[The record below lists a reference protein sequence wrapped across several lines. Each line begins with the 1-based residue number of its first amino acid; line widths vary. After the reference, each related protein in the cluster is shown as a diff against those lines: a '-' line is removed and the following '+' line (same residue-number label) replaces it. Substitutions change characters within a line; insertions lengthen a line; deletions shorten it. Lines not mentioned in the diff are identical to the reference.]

1 MESSENWW
9 RKPAGVAAEG
19 ETASRAG
26 AEISGSF
33 EDDLESK
40 SLGEVIDQALGDFD
54 TKLAQL
60 REQVG
65 QKQAEVADLEE
76 AIGSL
81 EKEQAKAF
89 KDLLSSNKHIKRM
102 LVPKPKRKSSSKRK
116 KISKSHAE
124 TPSPLG
130 QDTDNEP
137 LL

>member
-1 MESSENWW
+1 MESSESWW

-76 AIGSL
+76 AIGNL

-89 KDLLSSNKHIKRM
+89 KELLGSNKHIKRM
-102 LVPKPKRKSSSKRK
+102 LAPKPKRRAPSRRK
-116 KISKSHAE
+116 KTPPPQAE
-124 TPSPLG
+124 TPAARSEDADDE
-130 QDTDNEP
+130 Q

>member
-1 MESSENWW
+1 MESSESWW
-9 RKPAGVAAEG
+9 RKPAGVADEG

-76 AIGSL
+76 AIGNL

-89 KDLLSSNKHIKRM
+89 KDLLGSNKHIKRM
-102 LVPKPKRKSSSKRK
+102 LAPKPKRRAPSRRK
-116 KISKSHAE
+116 KTPPPQAE
-124 TPSPLG
+124 TPAARSEDADDE
-130 QDTDNEP
+130 Q